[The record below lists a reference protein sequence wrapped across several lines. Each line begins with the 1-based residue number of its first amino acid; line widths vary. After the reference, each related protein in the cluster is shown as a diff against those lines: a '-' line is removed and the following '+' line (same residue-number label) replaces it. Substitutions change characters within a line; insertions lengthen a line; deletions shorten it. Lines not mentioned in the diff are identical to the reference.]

1 MPDLGSQIHPNL
13 LVTTPRLE
21 FSDGTASCDTE
32 LTNAQLAHLATL
44 GVTLAGE
51 KPESEPEDGAE
62 EDGAEEDGAEGPGE
76 ANETGPGQT
85 TPRRRRKTD
94 G

>member
-1 MPDLGSQIHPNL
+1 MPDLMSQIHPNL
-13 LVTTPRLE
+13 LVTSPRIE
-21 FSDGTASCDTE
+21 FSDGTASCDTG

-62 EDGAEEDGAEGPGE
+62 EDGAEGPGE

-85 TPRRRRKTD
+85 TPQRRRKTD

>member
-1 MPDLGSQIHPNL
+1 MPDLVSQIHPNL
-13 LVTTPRLE
+13 LVTSPRIE

-32 LTNAQLAHLATL
+32 LTNAQLAHLATF

-51 KPESEPEDGAE
+51 KPESEP

>member
-1 MPDLGSQIHPNL
+1 MPDLTTQIHPNL
-13 LVTTPRLE
+13 LVTSPRIE

-44 GVTLAGE
+44 GVTLADRQ
-51 KPESEPEDGAE
+51 PEDEQDGQE
-62 EDGAEEDGAEGPGE
+62 ETEEAGPVPE
-76 ANETGPGQT
+76 PAA
-85 TPRRRRKTD
+85 PRRRRKTD

>member
-1 MPDLGSQIHPNL
+1 MPDLMSQIHPNL
-13 LVTTPRLE
+13 LVTSPRIE

-62 EDGAEEDGAEGPGE
+62 EDGAEGPEE

>member
-1 MPDLGSQIHPNL
+1 MPDLMSQIHPNL
-13 LVTTPRLE
+13 LVTSPRIE

-32 LTNAQLAHLATL
+32 LTDAQLAHLATL
-44 GVTLAGE
+44 GVTLADKAPEGE
-51 KPESEPEDGAE
+51 P

>member
-1 MPDLGSQIHPNL
+1 MPDLVSQTHPNL
-13 LVTTPRLE
+13 LVTSPRIE

-44 GVTLAGE
+44 GVTLAGRQ
-51 KPESEPEDGAE
+51 PEDEQDGQE
-62 EDGAEEDGAEGPGE
+62 ETEEAGSEQEQA
-76 ANETGPGQT
+76 A
-85 TPRRRRKTD
+85 PRRRRKTD

>member
-1 MPDLGSQIHPNL
+1 MPDLVSQIHPNL
-13 LVTTPRLE
+13 LVTSPRIE

-62 EDGAEEDGAEGPGE
+62 EDGAEDPGE